1 MRRILLFTLITAAP
15 AFASAPPADETRRDP
30 AHVDAAEP
38 AIELHAKGNF
48 LTYTYDLAPI
58 FDAALWK
65 VLEDNGYSEIL
76 IQVSVVDA
84 VQAVRL
90 KQHHRLEVTLLRD
103 GQVQLTSGPGRATT
117 FTTRLAMLQALRA
130 VPGKPIAASEFN
142 GDQGYLDMLVLVNP
156 VQVFDYPAGAQEE
169 GVAVGERTV
178 YDRRA
183 AARSRPIGQP

>member
-1 MRRILLFTLITAAP
+1 MRRLLLLTLLSAVP
-15 AFASAPPADETRRDP
+15 AFAAAPPAEETRRDP
-30 AHVDAAEP
+30 ARADAAEP
-38 AIELHAKGNF
+38 AIELHAKGDV

-84 VQAVRL
+84 GQAVRL
-90 KQHHRLEVTLLRD
+90 KQHHRLEVTLL
-103 GQVQLTSGPGRATT
+103 GEGKVQLTSGPGRATT
-117 FTTRLAMLQALRA
+117 YPSREAMLKALRA
-130 VPGKPIAASEFN
+130 VPGKPIAATEFS

-156 VQVFDYPAGAQEE
+156 VQVFDYPAGPRDD

-183 AARSRPIGQP
+183 AARSRPIAQP